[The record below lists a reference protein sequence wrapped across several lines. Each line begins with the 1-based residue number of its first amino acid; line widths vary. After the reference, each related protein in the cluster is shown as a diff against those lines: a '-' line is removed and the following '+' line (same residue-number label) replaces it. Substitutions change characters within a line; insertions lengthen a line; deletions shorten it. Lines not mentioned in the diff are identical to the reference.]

1 MLIQAKHPMRIKPLA
16 PQLINQIA
24 AGEVVERPASV
35 VKELIE
41 NSLDAEASSI
51 EIDTEKGGIRLIR
64 VRDNGSGIQ
73 KEDLKYALSRHAT
86 SKIFSL
92 DDLVCV
98 GTLGFRGEALPSIS
112 SIARLSLTSRTQQ
125 DPCAW
130 RITVDGTESR
140 FDLEPAS
147 HPAGTTVEVSDLFYN
162 IPARRKFLRAE
173 RTEFEHID
181 MVVKRLVLS
190 RFEVAF
196 QLRHNQREIFKL
208 KPANTGLEKETR
220 IGMLFGPGFLDQALM
235 VDFESA
241 GLRLHGWV
249 GLPTFSRSQSD
260 MQYFYVNRRLV
271 RDKIVSHAI
280 RQAYQDL
287 LYHGRHPV
295 YILYLELDP
304 ALVDVN
310 AHPAKL
316 EVRFRENRLIHDFL
330 FKALQRSLA
339 SVRPGNEDT
348 METQYPIDRESMP
361 TPTHPPV
368 SSRPFTQSTIPFSV
382 EEEIKNYSTL
392 HGNHRESPSETA
404 GFPLDHDPQMLP
416 MGNALTHLHN
426 IYIVAESKNGMVLVD
441 AHAAH
446 ERITY
451 ETLKK
456 QYKSD
461 AMPVQPLLLP
471 VRLEVSEREADLLE
485 TEKQR
490 LHALG
495 IEIDRTGLETFLIRS
510 LPSIL
515 ANADPEQLL
524 RDLLADLLEFE
535 NTTRLE
541 EKINQVFSKMA
552 CHNSV
557 RAGRKLNLDE
567 MNALLRDMETTPFSG
582 QCCHGRPTWIELSKD
597 ELDKLF
603 LRGR

>member
-1 MLIQAKHPMRIKPLA
+1 MRIKPLA

-51 EIDTEKGGIRLIR
+51 DIDTEKGGIRLIR

-92 DDLVCV
+92 DDLVRV
-98 GTLGFRGEALPSIS
+98 GTMGFRGEALPSIG

-125 DPCAW
+125 DQCAW

-196 QLRHNQREIFKL
+196 QLRHNQREIFNL

-348 METQYPIDRESMP
+348 METQYPIDRD
-361 TPTHPPV
+361 
-368 SSRPFTQSTIPFSV
+368 SV
-382 EEEIKNYSTL
+382 
-392 HGNHRESPSETA
+392 PSA
-404 GFPLDHDPQMLP
+404 VIRH
-416 MGNALTHLHN
+416 
-426 IYIVAESKNGMVLVD
+426 
-441 AHAAH
+441 AHW
-446 ERITY
+446 
-451 ETLKK
+451 
-456 QYKSD
+456 SCG
-461 AMPVQPLLLP
+461 V
-471 VRLEVSEREADLLE
+471 LEVSDNRAIEAM
-485 TEKQR
+485 
-490 LHALG
+490 LG
-495 IEIDRTGLETFLIRS
+495 SASPRNPMVPTRTRS
-510 LPSIL
+510 S
-515 ANADPEQLL
+515 
-524 RDLLADLLEFE
+524 R
-535 NTTRLE
+535 
-541 EKINQVFSKMA
+541 EKILLVA
-552 CHNSV
+552 C
-557 RAGRKLNLDE
+557 
-567 MNALLRDMETTPFSG
+567 RDKAYFKS
-582 QCCHGRPTWIELSKD
+582 S
-597 ELDKLF
+597 F
-603 LRGR
+603 

>member
-1 MLIQAKHPMRIKPLA
+1 MRIKPLP
-16 PQLINQIA
+16 PQLVNQIA

-41 NSLDAEASSI
+41 NSLDANASSI

-64 VRDNGSGIQ
+64 VRDDGSGIQ

-92 DDLVCV
+92 DDLVHV
-98 GTLGFRGEALPSIS
+98 DTMGFRGEALPSIS
-112 SIARLSLTSRTQQ
+112 SVARLSLTSKTVEDQ
-125 DPCAW
+125 CAW
-130 RITVDGTESR
+130 RITVDGTETC
-140 FDLEPAS
+140 FDPEPAS
-147 HPAGTTVEVSDLFYN
+147 HPEGTSVEVSDLFYN

-181 MVVKRLVLS
+181 LVVKRLVLS

-196 QLRHNQREIFKL
+196 ALRHNHREIFKL
-208 KPANTGLEKETR
+208 KPAKTGLEQETR
-220 IGMLFGPGFLDQALM
+220 ISMLFGRAFLDQALL
-235 VDFESA
+235 VDFESS

-271 RDKIVSHAI
+271 RDKLVTHAI

-287 LYHGRHPV
+287 LFHGRHPV

-304 ALVDVN
+304 SLVDVN

-339 SVRPGNEDT
+339 SVRPGTENSMDT
-348 METQYPIDRESMP
+348 RYPIEQNPPPWPIHP
-361 TPTHPPV
+361 TN
-368 SSRPFTQSTIPFSV
+368 SNRPFTQSTIPFSV
-382 EEEIKNYSTL
+382 QEEIKNYSTL
-392 HGNHRESPSETA
+392 QGEIGGLQNEVSTQKVSNGAEI
-404 GFPLDHDPQMLP
+404 LP
-416 MGNALTHLHN
+416 MGNAMVHLHN
-426 IYIVAESKNGMVLVD
+426 IYIVAESKNGMILVD

-446 ERITY
+446 ERVIY
-451 ETLKK
+451 EKLK
-456 QYKSD
+456 QQHESD
-461 AMPVQPLLLP
+461 NMPVQPLLLP
-471 VRLEVSEREADLLE
+471 VRLDVSTREADLVE

-490 LHALG
+490 FHKLG
-495 IEIDRTGLETFLIRS
+495 IEIDRIGAESLVIRS
-510 LPSIL
+510 LPSML
-515 ANADPEQLL
+515 TNANPEELI
-524 RDLLADLLEFE
+524 RDLIADLLEFE
-535 NTTRLE
+535 NTNQLE
-541 EKINQVFSKMA
+541 EKVNQIFSKMA

-567 MNALLRDMETTPFSG
+567 MNALLRDMETTPYSG
-582 QCCHGRPTWIELSKD
+582 QCCHGRPTWVELSKD

-603 LRGR
+603 LRGQ

>member
-1 MLIQAKHPMRIKPLA
+1 MRIKPL
-16 PQLINQIA
+16 PSQLINQIA

-41 NSLDAEASSI
+41 NSLDADASSI

-92 DDLVCV
+92 DDLVRV
-98 GTLGFRGEALPSIS
+98 GTMGFRGEALPSIS
-112 SIARLSLTSRTQQ
+112 SIARLSLTSRTRQ
-125 DPCAW
+125 DQCAW

-140 FDLEPAS
+140 FDLEPAA
-147 HPAGTTVEVSDLFYN
+147 HPEGTTVEVSDLFYN

-181 MVVKRLVLS
+181 VVVKRLVLS

-196 QLRHNQREIFKL
+196 QLRHNQREMFNL

-220 IGMLFGPGFLDQALM
+220 ISMLFGPAFLDQALM

-271 RDKIVSHAI
+271 RDKLVTHAI

-287 LYHGRHPV
+287 LFHGRHPV

-304 ALVDVN
+304 GLVDVN

-339 SVRPGNEDT
+339 SVRPGIEEPMDT
-348 METQYPIDRESMP
+348 QRPIDRD
-361 TPTHPPV
+361 PTHPYTPPTT
-368 SSRPFTQSTIPFSV
+368 SGRPFTQSTIPFSV
-382 EEEIKNYSTL
+382 QEEIKNYSAL
-392 HGNHRESPSETA
+392 QGNNRESQTETA
-404 GFPLDHDPQMLP
+404 SLPFDHDPQMLP
-416 MGNALTHLHN
+416 LGNAITHLHN

-456 QYKSD
+456 QHETD
-461 AMPVQPLLLP
+461 EMPVQPLLLP
-471 VRLEVSEREADLLE
+471 VRLEVSEREADLVE

-490 LHALG
+490 LHNLG
-495 IEIDRTGLETFLIRS
+495 IEIDRTGLETLLIRS

-515 ANADPEQLL
+515 ANADPEELL
-524 RDLLADLLEFE
+524 RDMIADLLEFE
-535 NTTRLE
+535 NTTRVE
-541 EKINQVFSKMA
+541 EKVNQIFSKMA

-557 RAGRKLNLDE
+557 RAGRKLSLDE
-567 MNALLRDMETTPFSG
+567 MNALLREMETTPFSG

>member
-1 MLIQAKHPMRIKPLA
+1 MRIKPLS

-41 NSLDAEASSI
+41 NSLDADASSI

-64 VRDNGSGIQ
+64 VRDNGSGMQ

-92 DDLVCV
+92 DDLVRV
-98 GTLGFRGEALPSIS
+98 DTMGFRGEPLPSIS
-112 SIARLSLTSRTQQ
+112 SIARLSLTSRTRQ
-125 DPCAW
+125 DQCAW

-140 FDLEPAS
+140 FDPEPAS
-147 HPAGTTVEVSDLFYN
+147 HPVGTTVEVCDLFYH

-181 MVVKRLVLS
+181 VVVRRLVLS
-190 RFEVAF
+190 RFEIAF
-196 QLRHNQREIFKL
+196 VLRHNQREMFNL

-220 IGMLFGPGFLDQALM
+220 ISMLFGPAFLGQALM

-271 RDKIVSHAI
+271 RDKLVAHAI

-287 LYHGRHPV
+287 LFHGRHPV

-304 ALVDVN
+304 GLVDVN

-316 EVRFRENRLIHDFL
+316 EVRFRENQLIHDFL

-339 SVRPGNEDT
+339 SVRPGIEETIDT
-348 METQYPIDRESMP
+348 QHPIDPDP
-361 TPTHPPV
+361 TPRYIPPAT
-368 SSRPFTQSTIPFSV
+368 SNRPFTQSAIPFSV
-382 EEEIKNYSTL
+382 QEEIKNYSALQRDNRGSQT
-392 HGNHRESPSETA
+392 ETA
-404 GFPLDHDPQMLP
+404 SLPLEHDPKMLP
-416 MGNALTHLHN
+416 MGNAITHLHN
-426 IYIVAESKNGMVLVD
+426 IYIIAESKNGVVLVD

-451 ETLKK
+451 ETLKNNIK
-456 QYKSD
+456 RTICRFNRCYCRFGLTSAKGRLIWWKRKNNGST
-461 AMPVQPLLLP
+461 PLASKL
-471 VRLEVSEREADLLE
+471 
-485 TEKQR
+485 
-490 LHALG
+490 
-495 IEIDRTGLETFLIRS
+495 TG
-510 LPSIL
+510 P
-515 ANADPEQLL
+515 DWKP
-524 RDLLADLLEFE
+524 
-535 NTTRLE
+535 
-541 EKINQVFSKMA
+541 
-552 CHNSV
+552 C
-557 RAGRKLNLDE
+557 
-567 MNALLRDMETTPFSG
+567 
-582 QCCHGRPTWIELSKD
+582 
-597 ELDKLF
+597 
-603 LRGR
+603 